1 MGYLIK
7 KDQVDEK
14 TLTQIKKDLT
24 VSPIV
29 LQAYKEFAKPVEFT
43 IFQESP
49 NYLYIP
55 RYYGIETFGSPRK
68 NYLQSGSPMNL
79 QCPYDLLPHQVTG
92 YQKTIKTL
100 TDKGGGVLQL
110 PCGFG
115 KCLSRGS
122 KVLMY
127 NGEIKNVEDIN
138 IGDQLMGD
146 DSTPR
151 NVLSLA
157 RGKDEMYEIQPI
169 KGEPWGCNKS
179 HILSLKCSTN
189 WSHSMTKGSIHDIEL
204 NRFLNLPKSFHGRG
218 TPLRLY
224 KVPII
229 FPPKEVDLDPYMLGY
244 WLGDGMSSKPGITS
258 INPEVLDY
266 FRKYIDTYGLILKQ
280 TKTDKI
286 SYTIVQNTCDSL
298 KHQWSSDYG
307 SNYFL
312 YCLKNYDLINNK
324 HIPLDYKCNSRDV
337 QLKVL
342 AGLIDSDG
350 HLDGNCYEVVQ
361 KNEKLADD
369 IIYLCRSLGFAAYK
383 QKVQKTCTNS
393 TSEWAIREHPEDK
406 FGQVTGTYYRCDIFG
421 NGLEQIPV
429 LLNYKKASPRKQ
441 IKDPLVTG
449 FSVKSVGVGDYYGF
463 EIDGN
468 HRYLLGDFTVTHN
481 TFVSI
486 KAAIHLGVKTLVVVN
501 KEPLMDQWIEA
512 IEKFTGGQAK
522 IGIIQQDKVEVEQ
535 KDFVIAMLHSLC
547 KKPYPK
553 KTFDEFGCCIC
564 DECFPADTHI
574 VTDQGNKSILSLFNM
589 WQRGQKTPMIKSF
602 NETTKK
608 FEYSELTHAWV
619 KNASHLINITFNNT
633 TIQCTPNHKFLTLNG
648 YKEAITLT
656 PNDLLVTHLANDNL
670 FKTIRVSGIQM
681 ITIDTSVYDIEVAHN
696 HNFIVVGPND
706 QNSSGPVVHNCH
718 HIGSEMFSQ
727 ALPKMAS
734 KYMLGLSATPKR
746 KDGLSHVFYKYIGE
760 LFHSERRTGS
770 NRVLVKRFKLTSNS
784 PMYETLYMKNGIKN
798 TVSMITNLAK
808 FDVRTAL
815 IVETIRI
822 LMTQDRKIL
831 LLSGRR
837 DHLEQIYDLLEKSDI
852 KTIHGRKITFGYYY
866 GNQGGNKKQHKLM
879 LAESAKCDV
888 VLGTHSIACI
898 SDQTMYVNHLTG
910 EEMTLETIAK
920 INNDQCKPLLVY
932 DTNIQKYRLLKPM
945 INLPVISLNEET
957 TKFELDYA
965 INIGYTEPKQCYKLT
980 HVLGEIVASYDHKFY
995 TQKGWITMDQLT
1007 NADYLVCDRKLNVD
1021 SIDIPE
1027 LTIDDCWLIGCL
1039 MGDGAI
1045 SQYKKGVLMFINMD
1059 DDITNEMSRILSVH
1073 GMKLLPKKYKYWIR
1087 RTVNDTKTKNLP
1099 TWLRMVIEKYNLGHK
1114 GIDKSFPKEL
1124 MMLPED
1130 KIAGFLGGLYDTDG
1144 SAPNKRSKDVVS
1156 GGQSICYNTSS
1167 YKMKNQINFL
1177 LKRLGIQSTITQSM
1191 MITNNLIYRVNI
1203 LASELDRFYKYVDIR
1218 LTRKKNIIRAYLD
1231 ETKQKTSIF
1240 NSVPYIYIGELREKL
1255 KKISAYEIHKAKNLL
1270 KNEKLPFS
1278 SFNTY
1283 TAMTYKSYKFLCDHY
1298 GFVDQFENKCLIKI
1312 KSIEKLDNSDQIKLC
1327 DMTVHKNHNFMIG
1340 GILAHNSEGLDLP
1353 GLNTEILATPVSDV
1367 EQSIGRILRKFHEH
1381 INPIVVDFV
1390 DACGNFSKQAALRAK
1405 FYKDEDY
1412 EIQDLKVPLGNNV
1425 CDLQPFLP
1433 EIHDYLFDTN
1443 FQHVQSKLDN
1453 DEQPEKSSN
1462 IKFGKCL
1469 LDDDTPPTKP
1479 AIKSDSKITTKNT
1492 TKLTLKHTTGNTPIC
1507 KSVEK
1512 NNKSVPTSVNTK
1524 SPLTPQSF
1532 GGCLL

>member
-1 MGYLIK
+1 MGYHLCLNKMGYLIK
-7 KDQVDEK
+7 KDQIDEK
-14 TLTQIKKDLT
+14 TANQIKKDLT

-29 LQAYKEFAKPVEFT
+29 LQAYKEFGKPIEFT

-49 NYLYIP
+49 NYLYVP
-55 RYYGIETFGSPRK
+55 RYYGIEKFGPPRK
-68 NYLQSGSPMNL
+68 NYLQPGSPMKL
-79 QCPYDLLPHQVTG
+79 QCPYNLLPHQVIG

-100 TDKGGGVLQL
+100 TERGGGVLQL
-110 PCGFG
+110 PCGSG
-115 KCLSRGS
+115 KCHPRGS
-122 KVLMY
+122 RILMY
-127 NGEIKNVEDIN
+127 NGEIKKVEDII

-157 RGKDEMYEIQPI
+157 QGQDEMYEIQPI

-179 HILSLKCSTN
+179 HVLSLKCSTN
-189 WSHSMTKGSIHDIEL
+189 WSHSMTQGSIHDIEL

-229 FPPKEVDLDPYMLGY
+229 FPPKEVDLDPYVLGY
-244 WLGDGMSSKPGITS
+244 WLGDGYSDDTRITTS
-258 INPEVLDY
+258 NSEVVKYCSENLAHYGLSLKQDNTTEFHKGYYQYKITTGVLDHNSNIWTNNKSSHNY
-266 FRKYIDTYGLILKQ
+266 LYM
-280 TKTDKI
+280 
-286 SYTIVQNTCDSL
+286 SL
-298 KHQWSSDYG
+298 VK
-307 SNYFL
+307 
-312 YCLKNYDLINNK
+312 YDLINNK

-350 HLDGNCYEVVQ
+350 HLDGNCYEIAQ

-383 QKVQKTCTNS
+383 KKVQKTCTNS
-393 TSEWAIREHPEDK
+393 ASAWAIRDHPEDK
-406 FGQVTGTYYRCDIFG
+406 YGRVTGTYYRCEIFG
-421 NGLEQIPV
+421 SGLEQIPI

-449 FSVKSVGVGDYYGF
+449 FAVKSLGVGDYYGF

-512 IEKFTGGQAK
+512 IEKFSGGQAK
-522 IGIIQQDKVEVEQ
+522 IGIIQQNKVEVEK

-553 KTFDEFGCCIC
+553 KIFDEFGFCIC

-574 VTDQGNKSILSLFNM
+574 VTDRGNKSILSLFNM
-589 WQRGQKTPMIKSF
+589 WQHGQTTPLIKSF

-608 FEYSELTHAWV
+608 FEYSELIYGWV
-619 KNASHLINITFNNT
+619 RNASHLMNITFNNI
-633 TIQCTPNHKFLTLNG
+633 TIQCTPNHKFLTVNG
-648 YKEAITLT
+648 YKEAINLT
-656 PNDLLVTHLANDNL
+656 PYDSVIAYIDETTNTCQV
-670 FKTIRVSGIQM
+670 GIMKISDIKIIQTD
-681 ITIDTSVYDIEVAHN
+681 IKVYDIEVANN
-696 HNFIVVGPND
+696 HNFIAVGPND
-706 QNSSGPVVHNCH
+706 QNLSGPVVHNCH

-760 LFHSERRTGS
+760 LFHSERRMGS
-770 NRVLVKRFKLTSNS
+770 NRVLIKRFKLTSNS

-798 TVSMITNLAK
+798 TVSMITNLTK

-852 KTIHGRKITFGYYY
+852 KTIHGHKITFGYYY

-898 SDQTMYVNHLTG
+898 SDQTNYVDYLTG
-910 EEMTLETIAK
+910 EEMTLETITNANK
-920 INNDQCKPLLVY
+920 DQCKLVLVY
-932 DTNIQKYRLLKPM
+932 DTTIQKYKLLQFM

-957 TKFELDYA
+957 NKFELDRA
-965 INIGYTEPKQCYKLT
+965 INIGYTESKQCYKLT
-980 HVLGEIVASYDHKFY
+980 HTLGEIVASYDHKFY
-995 TQKGWITMDQLT
+995 TQKGWVTMDQLT
-1007 NADYLVCDRKLNVD
+1007 ISDYLVCDRKLNVN

-1027 LTIDDCWLIGCL
+1027 LTKDDCWLIGCL
-1039 MGDGAI
+1039 MGDGVT
-1045 SQYKKGVLMFINMD
+1045 SPYKKDVLLFINMND
-1059 DDITNEMSRILSVH
+1059 DLTNEMSRILSVH
-1073 GMKLLPKKYKYWIR
+1073 GMKLLLKNGEKYKYWIR
-1087 RTVNDTKTKNLP
+1087 RTVNDNNTKNLP
-1099 TWLRMVIEKYNLGHK
+1099 TWLRMVVEKYNLGHK
-1114 GIDKSFPKEL
+1114 GKDLSFPKEL
-1124 MMLPED
+1124 MMLPDD
-1130 KIAGFLGGLYDTDG
+1130 KIAGFLGGLYDTDDTV
-1144 SAPNKRSKDVVS
+1144 SNKNVASEE
-1156 GGQSICYNTSS
+1156 QTICYNTTS
-1167 YKMKNQINFL
+1167 YKMKNQIIFL
-1177 LKRLGIQSTITQSM
+1177 LKRLGIQSTVTKN
-1191 MITNNLIYRVNI
+1191 MIHQINI
-1203 LASELDRFYKYVDIR
+1203 LASELERFYKYVDIR
-1218 LTRKKNIIRAYLD
+1218 LTRKKNVICTYLD

-1240 NSVPYIYIGELREKL
+1240 NSIPYIYVGELRGKL
-1255 KKISAYEIHKAKNLL
+1255 KKIGAHEIRKAEDLL
-1270 KNEKLPFS
+1270 KNEKLAFS
-1278 SFNTY
+1278 LFNCY
-1283 TAMTYKSYKFLCDHY
+1283 KAMTYEMYKFLCDHY
-1298 GFVDQFENKCLIKI
+1298 GFVDEFENKCLIKI
-1312 KSIEKLDNSDQIKLC
+1312 KNIEKLDNSNQIKLC
-1327 DMTVHKNHNFMIG
+1327 DMTVRKNHNFMIS
-1340 GILAHNSEGLDLP
+1340 GIVVHNSEGLDLP

-1381 INPIVVDFV
+1381 INPIVIDLV

-1405 FYKDEDY
+1405 FYKEEDY
-1412 EIQDLKVPLGNNV
+1412 EIQDLKVPLGINV
-1425 CDLQPFLP
+1425 SDLQPFLQ

-1443 FQHVQSKLDN
+1443 FQHVQSKLD
-1453 DEQPEKSSN
+1453 DDHESEKGSN
-1462 IKFGKCL
+1462 FKFGRCL
-1469 LDDDTPPTKP
+1469 LDDGTNTSPIEKTSLLTEKTKTSILVKAPVDGVKVDTN
-1479 AIKSDSKITTKNT
+1479 SK
-1492 TKLTLKHTTGNTPIC
+1492 
-1507 KSVEK
+1507 
-1512 NNKSVPTSVNTK
+1512 
-1524 SPLTPQSF
+1524 SF